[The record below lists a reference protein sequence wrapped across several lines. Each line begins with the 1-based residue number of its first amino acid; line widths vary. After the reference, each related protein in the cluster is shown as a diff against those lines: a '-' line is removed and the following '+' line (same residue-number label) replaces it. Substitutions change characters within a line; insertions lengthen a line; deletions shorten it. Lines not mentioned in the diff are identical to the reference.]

1 MEDCDADHQLSVEE
15 GEDSKVETFGRSD
28 MEQNSAVEKGE
39 EKEEVA
45 AGSDKDD
52 RPADEG
58 DKKSK
63 SSIARLS
70 NDGIEKIP
78 SMEVVDD
85 LVQMENSEDEQQ
97 SVGKEEEV
105 EEEEGGG
112 QNEQESQ
119 EERTQ
124 IDDNEMHEKEKE
136 IGNEKVK
143 GEEGESYEH
152 ELNDMEEKD
161 NEKQGMEDIED
172 KKEEEEQSDGKEE
185 NAEEGRRLIIMLGE
199 TEFTSFTSCSLASS
213 GTLINVST
221 AQQGEGGDGDEEQR
235 GADKA
240 DADVRG
246 GVSGRLEDG
255 NDVHPAGDALKF
267 TLHISKHRKFQ
278 TQILQQ
284 RR

>member
-1 MEDCDADHQLSVEE
+1 MNYFKIEKLVGVEIRFQTFIISEACQQQMEDCDADHQLSVEE

-28 MEQNSAVEKGE
+28 MEQNSAVEKE
-39 EKEEVA
+39 EETEEVA

-97 SVGKEEEV
+97 SVGKEEGV

-143 GEEGESYEH
+143 GEEGESYH
-152 ELNDMEEKD
+152 TW
-161 NEKQGMEDIED
+161 
-172 KKEEEEQSDGKEE
+172 S
-185 NAEEGRRLIIMLGE
+185 
-199 TEFTSFTSCSLASS
+199 
-213 GTLINVST
+213 
-221 AQQGEGGDGDEEQR
+221 
-235 GADKA
+235 
-240 DADVRG
+240 
-246 GVSGRLEDG
+246 
-255 NDVHPAGDALKF
+255 
-267 TLHISKHRKFQ
+267 
-278 TQILQQ
+278 
-284 RR
+284 